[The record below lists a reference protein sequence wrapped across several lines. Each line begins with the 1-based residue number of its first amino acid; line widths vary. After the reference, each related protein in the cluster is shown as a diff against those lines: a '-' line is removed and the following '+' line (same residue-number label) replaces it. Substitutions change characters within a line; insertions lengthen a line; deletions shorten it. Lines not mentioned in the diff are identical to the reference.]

1 MSYPSDAHSDTKIEI
16 IQFDSAFSTYLDYWS
31 IYSNFWIEVLNLYDC
46 AGDLTCG
53 ASLCLSF
60 YLVKEFISFP
70 NPLAQPGQSKSHLKN
85 KHFAAWFDCKC
96 NYWLSILE
104 LVINWQWSLLMSIFS
119 ANCWVYTNIFKYRNA
134 DSHSIGQSCCQHR
147 HSCTNYRLFISRG
160 YPCKAIPQS
169 DDTKPIRA
177 APVTK

>member
-85 KHFAAWFDCKC
+85 KHFVAWFDCKC
-96 NYWLSILE
+96 NYWLSNFNTWTCYQLT
-104 LVINWQWSLLMSIFS
+104 VIFANEYFFRKLLGIYYIQIFL
-119 ANCWVYTNIFKYRNA
+119 NTEMQIVIQLGKVVV
-134 DSHSIGQSCCQHR
+134 SIGTHVQTTDSSFQEDIHAKLCYSSEWWH
-147 HSCTNYRLFISRG
+147 
-160 YPCKAIPQS
+160 
-169 DDTKPIRA
+169 
-177 APVTK
+177 